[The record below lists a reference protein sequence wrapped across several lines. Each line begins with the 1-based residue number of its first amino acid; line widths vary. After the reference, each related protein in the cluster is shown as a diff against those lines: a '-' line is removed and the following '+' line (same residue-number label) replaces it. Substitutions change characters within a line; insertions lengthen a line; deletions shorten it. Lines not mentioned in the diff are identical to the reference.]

1 MMKGLKLLVFLILF
15 FVFQNVSALEVTPS
29 IDIVIFESNAIKSA
43 SVHVRNMEDKEVLA
57 EMSLYGEM
65 ENITNFEAQ
74 TYLFAPK
81 ETKVFNF
88 NIIMPESFEKP
99 GDYRFYFL
107 AREIA
112 IDELT
117 EFINVLTASATI
129 YVIRVPYEGPYMAA
143 RLRSTSVS
151 VGELVPFDLKM
162 ENFGSVPLKNING
175 KIEIFNSFNKSVG
188 EIPVNEILE
197 LGEIKE
203 IIFKWN
209 PEENGFGDYWARA
222 TLNFEGRT
230 VEAETEFKLG
240 DIHVSILD
248 YDKNIENGIINK
260 FKLKIKSDWGNEIEG
275 VIAVLEVYHNPFKSF
290 KSETF
295 KLDLWEEK
303 NVVIYVDAENMNPG
317 KYPAKLSLIY
327 EGIHTE
333 EEFELNVSTF
343 DWTIIWIGG
352 SIFVVVFI
360 IGYFVIHKMGARK
373 KNKK

>member
-88 NIIMPESFEKP
+88 NILMPESFEKP

>member
-1 MMKGLKLLVFLILF
+1 MMKGLKSLVFLILF

-88 NIIMPESFEKP
+88 NILMPESFEKP